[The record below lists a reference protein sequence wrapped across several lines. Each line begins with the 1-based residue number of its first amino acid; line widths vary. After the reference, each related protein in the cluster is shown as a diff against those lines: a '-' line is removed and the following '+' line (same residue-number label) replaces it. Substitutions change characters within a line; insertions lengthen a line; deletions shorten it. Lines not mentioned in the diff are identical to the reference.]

1 MENGMLQAGAAIGC
15 AIAIGLG
22 AAGAAIGDGVMTG
35 KAIEAIARQP
45 EARGSTMT
53 LLFISLGLIEALPVI
68 SIVIAFMLWGK
79 VGG

>member
-1 MENGMLQAGAAIGC
+1 
-15 AIAIGLG
+15 
-22 AAGAAIGDGVMTG
+22 MTG

-68 SIVIAFMLWGK
+68 AIVIAFMLWGK